1 MSESFHPNFEAI
13 LVYGEVSG
21 PSGLTDKVVLLLD
34 TGATSS
40 VMSTDALVRVG
51 YDPAASPDREKVLT
65 GGGVQNLPRLVLNRS
80 TALSQD
86 RIDFP
91 VLCHAFPPAAGI
103 DGLLGLD
110 FLRGQILTLD
120 FRAGLITLS

>member
-1 MSESFHPNFEAI
+1 MSDPFDPDLEAV
-13 LVYGEVSG
+13 LVHGEVSG
-21 PSGLTDKVVLLLD
+21 PSGHPVDVTLLLD
-34 TGATSS
+34 TGATTS
-40 VMSTDALVRVG
+40 VMSTDVLTRLG
-51 YDPAASPDREKVLT
+51 YDPAASPDRVQVLT
-65 GGGVQNLPRLVLNRS
+65 GGGVQILPRLALNRL

-110 FLRGQILTLD
+110 FLRGLILTLD

>member
-1 MSESFHPNFEAI
+1 MSDPFDPNLEAV
-13 LVYGEVSG
+13 LVHGEVSG
-21 PSGLTDKVVLLLD
+21 PSGHSVKATLVLD
-34 TGATSS
+34 TGATTSII
-40 VMSTDALVRVG
+40 STDVLTRLG
-51 YDPAASPDREKVLT
+51 YDPAASPDRVQVLT
-65 GGGVQNLPRLVLNRS
+65 GSGVQILPRLVLNRS
-80 TALSQD
+80 TALGQD

-120 FRAGLITLS
+120 FRGGLITLS